1 LLRAPASALPQLH
14 TPRKCIAA
22 GALLLFAVNNCSALS
37 AQEQQFV
44 TRMAEKH
51 QFDSAQL
58 TRQLQKAKHRSS
70 IIKAMTRPA
79 EAMPWY
85 KYRKIFLQQERIQ
98 AGKKFMRK
106 HHKELKKAQQTY
118 GVPPHIITAIIGV
131 ETFYGKNIGSY
142 AVMDA
147 LKTLAFGYPKRAK
160 FFRSELEEYLL
171 MAREEGLDP
180 LIPKGSYAGAMGIP
194 QFMPSSFR
202 EYAVDFDADGKRDLW
217 NSPAD
222 VIGSV
227 GNYFAR
233 HGWKPGQAVAYKLE
247 RRPPGLPLG
256 NRRGQKPNVSISK
269 ISKSGASL
277 PAKVRALEKA
287 AILKYQQ
294 INREDY
300 WLGLHNF
307 YVITRYNHS
316 NLYAMAVFQ
325 LAQAI
330 NQPSIQ

>member
-1 LLRAPASALPQLH
+1 MLLSV
-14 TPRKCIAA
+14 T
-22 GALLLFAVNNCSALS
+22 NSYALS
-37 AQEQQFV
+37 QQEQKFV
-44 TRMAEKH
+44 TQMAGKH

-58 TRQLQKAKHRSS
+58 TRQLQKAKHQPS
-70 IIKAMTRPA
+70 IIKAMSRPA

-85 KYRKIFLQQERIQ
+85 KYRKIFLQPERIE

-106 HHKELKKAQQTY
+106 YHKELKQAQQTY
-118 GVPPHIITAIIGV
+118 GVPAHIITAIIGV
-131 ETFYGKNIGSY
+131 ETLYGKNIGSY

-147 LKTLAFGYPKRAK
+147 LKTLAFGYPKRAS

-171 MAREEGLDP
+171 MAREEKLE
-180 LIPKGSYAGAMGIP
+180 LMTPKGSYAGAMGMP

-202 EYAVDFDADGKRDLW
+202 KYAVDFDGNGKRDLW

-227 GNYFAR
+227 ANYFSR
-233 HGWKPGQAVAYKLE
+233 HGWKTGEAVAFKLKK
-247 RRPPGLPLG
+247 RPPGLPLG
-256 NRRGQKPNVSISK
+256 KRRGQKPNVSIRK
-269 ISKSGASL
+269 ISKSGATL
-277 PAKVRALEKA
+277 PPDVRALDKA

-294 INREDY
+294 KNREDY

-316 NLYAMAVFQ
+316 NLYAMAVYQ

-330 NQPSIQ
+330 NQQFTQ

>member
-1 LLRAPASALPQLH
+1 MLLSV
-14 TPRKCIAA
+14 TD
-22 GALLLFAVNNCSALS
+22 SYALS
-37 AQEQQFV
+37 QQERKFVAQMV
-44 TRMAEKH
+44 EKH

-70 IIKAMTRPA
+70 IIKAMSRPA

-85 KYRKIFLQQERIQ
+85 KYRKIFLQPERIQ

-106 HHKELKKAQQTY
+106 YEKELKQAQQTY
-118 GVPPHIITAIIGV
+118 GVPAHIITAIIGV
-131 ETFYGKNIGSY
+131 ETLYGKNIGSY

-171 MAREEGLDP
+171 MAREEELEP
-180 LIPKGSYAGAMGIP
+180 LTLKGSYAGAMGMP

-202 EYAVDFDADGKRDLW
+202 EYAVDFDGDGKRDLW

-227 GNYFAR
+227 ANYFSR
-233 HGWKPGQAVAYKLE
+233 HGWRSGEAVAFKLDKQ
-247 RRPPGLPLG
+247 PPGLPLG
-256 NRRGQKPNVSISK
+256 NRRGQKPNVSMSK
-269 ISKSGASL
+269 IRKSGASL
-277 PAKVRALEKA
+277 PAEVKALDKA

-294 INREDY
+294 KNKQDY

-316 NLYAMAVFQ
+316 NLYAMAVYQ

-330 NQPSIQ
+330 NQHHTQ

>member
-1 LLRAPASALPQLH
+1 V
-14 TPRKCIAA
+14 
-22 GALLLFAVNNCSALS
+22 LLLLSVTDSYALS
-37 AQEQQFV
+37 QQERKFVAQMV
-44 TRMAEKH
+44 EKH

-70 IIKAMTRPA
+70 IIKAMSRPA

-85 KYRKIFLQQERIQ
+85 KYRKIFLQPERIQ

-106 HHKELKKAQQTY
+106 YEKELKQAQQTY
-118 GVPPHIITAIIGV
+118 GAPAHIITAIIGV

-171 MAREEGLDP
+171 MAREEGLEP
-180 LIPKGSYAGAMGIP
+180 LTPKGSYAGAMGMP

-202 EYAVDFDADGKRDLW
+202 EYAVDFDGDGKRDLW

-227 GNYFAR
+227 GNYFSR
-233 HGWKPGQAVAYKLE
+233 HDWRTGEAVAFKLKQQ
-247 RRPPGLPLG
+247 PPGLPLG

-269 ISKSGASL
+269 ISKSGVTL
-277 PAKVRALEKA
+277 PPEVSALDKA
-287 AILKYQQ
+287 AILKYKQK
-294 INREDY
+294 NKEDY

-316 NLYAMAVFQ
+316 NLYAMAVYQ

-330 NQPSIQ
+330 NQQSTQ

>member
-1 LLRAPASALPQLH
+1 VAY
-14 TPRKCIAA
+14 IAA
-22 GALLLFAVNNCSALS
+22 GALLLLAVTDSYALS
-37 AQEQQFV
+37 QQEQKFV
-44 TRMAEKH
+44 TQMVEKH

-58 TRQLQKAKHRSS
+58 TRQLQKAKHQPS
-70 IIKAMTRPA
+70 IIKAMSRPA

-85 KYRKIFLQQERIQ
+85 KYRKIFLQQDRIK

-106 HHKELKKAQQTY
+106 YHKELKQAQQTY
-118 GVPPHIITAIIGV
+118 GVPAHIITAIIGV
-131 ETFYGKNIGSY
+131 ETIYGKNTGSY
-142 AVMDA
+142 AVMEA
-147 LKTLAFGYPKRAK
+147 LRTLAFGYPKRAK
-160 FFRSELEEYLL
+160 FFRSELEQYLL
-171 MAREEGLDP
+171 MAREEGLEP
-180 LIPKGSYAGAMGIP
+180 LTPKGSYAGAMGMP

-202 EYAVDFDADGKRDLW
+202 EYAVDFDDDDKRDLW

-227 GNYFAR
+227 ANYFSR
-233 HGWKPGQAVAYKLE
+233 HGWRTGEAVAFKLDKQ
-247 RRPPGLPLG
+247 PPGLPLG

-269 ISKSGASL
+269 ISKSGVNL
-277 PAKVRALEKA
+277 PAEVSALNKA

-294 INREDY
+294 KNKQDY

-316 NLYAMAVFQ
+316 NLYAMAVYQ

-330 NQPSIQ
+330 NDHDE

>member
-1 LLRAPASALPQLH
+1 MLLCVTDSY
-14 TPRKCIAA
+14 
-22 GALLLFAVNNCSALS
+22 ALS
-37 AQEQQFV
+37 QQERKFV
-44 TRMAEKH
+44 TQMVEKH
-51 QFDSAQL
+51 QFDSNQL
-58 TRQLQKAKHRSS
+58 TQQLQKAKHRSS
-70 IIKAMTRPA
+70 IIKAMSRPA

-85 KYRKIFLQQERIQ
+85 KYRKIFLQPGRIQ

-106 HHKELKKAQQTY
+106 YHKELKQAQQTY
-118 GVPPHIITAIIGV
+118 GVPAHIITAIIGV
-131 ETFYGKNIGSY
+131 ETLYGKNIGSY

-171 MAREEGLDP
+171 MAREEELEP
-180 LIPKGSYAGAMGIP
+180 LTLKGSYAGAMGMP

-202 EYAVDFDADGKRDLW
+202 EYAVDFDGDGKRDLW

-227 GNYFAR
+227 ANYFSR
-233 HGWKPGQAVAYKLE
+233 HGWRSGEAVAFKLDKQ
-247 RRPPGLPLG
+247 PPGLPLG
-256 NRRGQKPNVSISK
+256 NRRGQKPNVSMSK
-269 ISKSGASL
+269 IRKSGASL
-277 PAKVRALEKA
+277 PAEVKALDKA

-294 INREDY
+294 KNKQDY

-316 NLYAMAVFQ
+316 NLYAMAVYQ
-325 LAQAI
+325 LALEI
-330 NQPSIQ
+330 LE

>member
-1 LLRAPASALPQLH
+1 MLLRTPARALPQVCTH
-14 TPRKCIAA
+14 RKCIAA
-22 GALLLFAVNNCSALS
+22 GVLLLGINNCYALS

-44 TRMAEKH
+44 AQMVETH
-51 QFDSAQL
+51 QFDSTQL
-58 TRQLQKAKHRSS
+58 SRQLQKAKHRPS
-70 IIKAMTRPA
+70 IIKAMNRPA

-85 KYRKIFLQQERIQ
+85 KYRKIFLQPERIQ

-106 HHKELKKAQQTY
+106 HQKELKKAQQTY
-118 GVPPHIITAIIGV
+118 GVPAHIITAIIGV
-131 ETFYGKNIGSY
+131 ETFYGNNIGSY
-142 AVMDA
+142 AVMGA

-171 MAREEGLDP
+171 MAREEGLEP
-180 LIPKGSYAGAMGIP
+180 LTPKGSYAGAMGIP

-256 NRRGQKPNVSISK
+256 KKRGQKPNVSISK

-277 PAKVRALEKA
+277 PAEVRTLERA

-294 INREDY
+294 KNREDY

-316 NLYAMAVFQ
+316 NLYAMAVYQ

-330 NQPSIQ
+330 NQPSTQ

>member
-1 LLRAPASALPQLH
+1 MLLCVTDSY
-14 TPRKCIAA
+14 
-22 GALLLFAVNNCSALS
+22 ALS
-37 AQEQQFV
+37 QQERKFV
-44 TRMAEKH
+44 TQMVEKH

-70 IIKAMTRPA
+70 IIKAMSRPA

-85 KYRKIFLQQERIQ
+85 KYRKIFLQPERIQ

-106 HHKELKKAQQTY
+106 YEKELKQAQQTY
-118 GVPPHIITAIIGV
+118 GVPAHIITAIIGV
-131 ETFYGKNIGSY
+131 ETLYGKNIGSY

-171 MAREEGLDP
+171 MAREEELEP
-180 LIPKGSYAGAMGIP
+180 LTLKGSYAGAMGMP

-202 EYAVDFDADGKRDLW
+202 EYAVDFDGDGKRDLW

-227 GNYFAR
+227 ANYFSR
-233 HGWKPGQAVAYKLE
+233 HGWRSGEAVAFKLDKQ
-247 RRPPGLPLG
+247 PPGLPLG
-256 NRRGQKPNVSISK
+256 NRRGQKPNVSMSK
-269 ISKSGASL
+269 IRKSGASL
-277 PAKVRALEKA
+277 PAEVKALDKA

-294 INREDY
+294 KNKQDY

-316 NLYAMAVFQ
+316 NLYAMAVYQ

-330 NQPSIQ
+330 NQHHTQ

>member
-1 LLRAPASALPQLH
+1 
-14 TPRKCIAA
+14 
-22 GALLLFAVNNCSALS
+22 LLLCVTDSYALS
-37 AQEQQFV
+37 QQERKFV
-44 TRMAEKH
+44 TQMVEKH
-51 QFDSAQL
+51 QFDSVQL

-70 IIKAMTRPA
+70 IIKAMSRPA

-85 KYRKIFLQQERIQ
+85 KYRKIFLQPERIQ

-106 HHKELKKAQQTY
+106 YHKELKQAQQTY
-118 GVPPHIITAIIGV
+118 GVPAHIITAIIGV
-131 ETFYGKNIGSY
+131 ETLYGKNIGSY

-147 LKTLAFGYPKRAK
+147 LKTLAFGYPKRSK

-171 MAREEGLDP
+171 MAREEGLEP
-180 LIPKGSYAGAMGIP
+180 LTPKGSYAGAMGMP

-202 EYAVDFDADGKRDLW
+202 AYAVDFDGNGKRDLW

-227 GNYFAR
+227 GNYFSR
-233 HGWKPGQAVAYKLE
+233 HGWKAGEAIAFKLE
-247 RRPPGLPLG
+247 RQPRGLPLG

-269 ISKSGASL
+269 ISTSGATL
-277 PAKVRALEKA
+277 PPQVSALDKA

-294 INREDY
+294 KNNADY

-316 NLYAMAVFQ
+316 NLYAMAVYQ
-325 LAQAI
+325 LALKI
-330 NQPSIQ
+330 LE